1 MTGVR
6 RRGEWHDARVVEL
19 DWRALLAAD
28 GGFRLR
34 EPATAGDL
42 ARVEAALGV
51 ALTAELRALY
61 LVSDGVYAEQGQWF
75 VIWPLAD
82 VVERNSVEQVGSEG
96 PARRELIGFGDDG
109 TGAPFCVAR
118 GGEAGVHLWSP
129 ITQEADQV
137 GATVEDFW
145 RTWTA

>member
-1 MTGVR
+1 M
-6 RRGEWHDARVVEL
+6 EL
-19 DWRALLAAD
+19 DWRGLLAAD
-28 GGFRLR
+28 GHFRLR
-34 EPATAGDL
+34 RPASIDDL
-42 ARVEAALGV
+42 AGAEAALGA

-82 VVERNSVEQVGSEG
+82 VAARNSVEQVGWEG

-118 GGEAGVHLWSP
+118 GGGTGVHLWSS

-137 GATVEDFW
+137 GETVEEFW
-145 RTWTA
+145 RTWTS